1 MKMLSIIWIAVG
13 TIALQAAE
21 MEQEFINLPAIVC
34 GSSGADMSKRAP
46 SGPGALEDPQPR
58 TSYEEAFVRPDFH
71 ARPWVYW
78 YWMNGNVTRAGIT
91 KDLEEMASAGIGGA
105 YLMPIGG
112 SGKNTHVNPPV
123 NPLSE
128 AWWNLVRYAVAE
140 AKRLGMRIAMNAC
153 DGWALAGGPW
163 ITPELSMQKLVHSEL
178 MVEGGR
184 PFAGKV
190 PQPPVVANYYRDLA
204 VYALPVKKADLTT
217 STQLKPKVT
226 TNMRGVDPA
235 ALVEGTKARV
245 GINHGWIQYEFSEPF
260 TARSIYLDPGPRSL
274 ALCRMEIQVSDDG
287 IAFRSHESL
296 QPPWHGWFEGY
307 APIRYSL
314 KPVTARFFRFVLNPL
329 DGVPFDENIEGSKYQ
344 KHGPRFARHIEL
356 SSAPAISVFSG
367 KAAGHWRRAEWTD
380 EEHVPRE
387 VCVQKADIIDLT
399 GKIKQDGTLEW
410 TPPEGFWKI
419 QRFGYTSTG
428 ARNEPSG
435 TGGGLEADKLSAKA
449 ARAQFEG
456 WFGEAV
462 RRVGPE
468 LAGKT
473 LWMNHTDSWECGCQ
487 NWSPAFREEFQ
498 KRRGYDPLP
507 WLPVMIGSPVESAEH
522 SERFLYD
529 IRRTISDLI
538 VEEFYGTFVGL
549 THDAGARFSMESIAP
564 VTTADSMELFRL
576 ADYPMGE
583 FWFGFR
589 DYDKPNDILDAI
601 SGGHIY
607 GKRIIPAEAFTQIS
621 MNLDE
626 HPCLIEPMG
635 AHNLAQGINRLVLHV
650 WAHQAFPERSG
661 PGVSLDRIGVF
672 FSGTQ
677 PWHVKGRAWFDSLIR
692 SQSMLQQGAPVVDI
706 CFFNGEEIPSR
717 AFLPES
723 LPVAVP
729 HGYKYD
735 TINRDALLRYATARE
750 GSLQLET
757 GMRYRVLVLG
767 SGKRMSSE
775 VASKIGEL
783 AEAGVPVVGI
793 RPEGTWSL
801 AGYPASDKKLRRIV
815 ASSWG
820 KVRPSTAFQEVLK
833 EIALGPDLSIGNV
846 DMTPVFRPEEKY
858 YSAPFSWNHRRL
870 GDTDAYFI
878 SNQERKIQ
886 DERFIFRVAGRVPE
900 IWDPNTG
907 TMQVAGIWSSGAENT
922 DVHLR
927 LSPAQSVF
935 VVFRN
940 SVSGED
946 QITQVVAS
954 NSGAT
959 VTNDGSQASLLAPQW
974 VEGTNLWVSRNGE
987 WLVTRRS
994 GGVLRHA
1001 MDNLPGAE
1009 QIAGPWHV
1017 SFSPRRGTP
1026 DFIELKELGS
1036 LTEHGDPAIRHYAGT
1051 AIYTT
1056 GFMFTPRAGLSAGDI
1071 RYYLDLGAVHNL
1083 VGITLNGKDL
1093 GVMWR
1098 PPFIVEITSALRSGK
1113 NELKIEV
1120 ANTWR
1125 NRIIGD
1131 LKLPA
1136 EERIS
1141 WSVQNMCVWFNART
1155 PLVPSGLAGPVRI
1168 LAVRK
1173 AVSDI

>member
-1 MKMLSIIWIAVG
+1 MAGIAASRFICTVLLGLSIVW
-13 TIALQAAE
+13 
-21 MEQEFINLPAIVC
+21 
-34 GSSGADMSKRAP
+34 GSSGADMSKPVP
-46 SGPGALEDPQPR
+46 SGPGALQDPQPR
-58 TSYEEAFVRPDFH
+58 TSYEQAFVRPDYH

-78 YWMNGNVTRAGIT
+78 YWMNANASSAGIT
-91 KDLEEMASAGIGGA
+91 KDLEDMASAGIGGA

-112 SGKNTHVNPPV
+112 SGKKTRITPPV
-123 NPLSE
+123 DPLSE
-128 AWWNLVRYAVAE
+128 AWWMLVRHAVSE
-140 AKRLGMRIAMNAC
+140 ANRLGLRIAMNAC

-178 MVEGGR
+178 MVEGGK
-184 PFAGKV
+184 PFAGKI
-190 PQPPVVANYYRDLA
+190 PQPPVIANYYRDLA
-204 VYALPVKKADLTT
+204 VYAFPVKKSDLHT

-226 TNMRGVDPA
+226 TNMQGVDPA

-245 GINHGWIQYEFSEPF
+245 GIKHGWIQYEFSEPF

-287 IAFRSHESL
+287 ITFRSHESL
-296 QPPWHGWFEGY
+296 EPPWHGWFEEY

-314 KPVTARFFRFVLNPL
+314 KPATARFFRFVLNPL
-329 DGVPFDENIEGSKYQ
+329 ASVPYNENIEGSKYQ
-344 KHGPRFARHIEL
+344 KHWPRFARHIEL
-356 SSAPAISVFSG
+356 SSMPCINVLSA
-367 KAAGHWRRAEWTD
+367 KAAQHWRRAEWTD
-380 EEHVPRE
+380 EEHVSRE

-410 TPPEGFWKI
+410 TPPEGLWKI

-428 ARNEPSG
+428 TRNQPSG

-449 ARAQFEG
+449 ARTQFEG
-456 WFGEAV
+456 WFGEAI

-487 NWSPAFREEFQ
+487 NWSPAFREEFK

-507 WLPVMIGSPVESAEH
+507 WLPVLAGLPVESAEH

-549 THDAGARFSMESIAP
+549 THDTGARFSMENIAP

-583 FWFGFR
+583 FWFNSR

-626 HPCLIEPMG
+626 HPYLIEPMG

-650 WAHQAFPERSG
+650 WAHQAFSDKPG
-661 PGVSLDRIGVF
+661 PGASLDRIGIF

-677 PWHVKGRAWFDSLIR
+677 PWHIKGRAWFDSLIR
-692 SQSMLQQGAPVVDI
+692 SQSMLQQGVPVVDI

-717 AFLPES
+717 AFLPHS
-723 LPVAVP
+723 LPVEVP

-735 TINRDALLRYATARE
+735 TINRDALLRYATARD

-775 VASKIGEL
+775 VARKIGEL
-783 AEAGVPVVGI
+783 AEAGVPVLGTC
-793 RPEGTWSL
+793 PEVTWSL
-801 AGYPASDKKLRRIV
+801 AGYPESDKELRRIV

-820 KVRPSTAFQEVLK
+820 KVRPSAAFQEVLK

-846 DMTPVFRPEEKY
+846 DMTPVFRPEGKY
-858 YSAPFSWNHRRL
+858 CSAPFSWNHRRL

-886 DERFIFRVAGRVPE
+886 DERFIFRVAGRIPE
-900 IWDPNTG
+900 IWDPGAG
-907 TMQVAGIWSSGAENT
+907 TMQLAGVWNQGAGHTE
-922 DVHLR
+922 VQLR
-927 LSPAQSVF
+927 LNPAQSIF
-935 VVFRN
+935 VVFRKPL
-940 SVSGED
+940 SGED
-946 QITQVVAS
+946 QVTQIA
-954 NSGAT
+954 GANPAPA
-959 VTNDGSQASLLAPQW
+959 VTNGNNRASLLAPAW
-974 VEGTNLWVSRNGE
+974 VEGGALWASCNGE

-994 GGVLRHA
+994 GGAMRHKMA
-1001 MDNLPGAE
+1001 DLPGPE
-1009 QIAGPWHV
+1009 TIGGPWSV
-1017 SFSPRRGTP
+1017 SFSPARGTSGS
-1026 DFIELKELGS
+1026 IELKELVS
-1036 LTEHGDPAIRHYAGT
+1036 LSEHSDHAVRHYAGT
-1051 AIYTT
+1051 AVYTT
-1056 GFMFTPRAGLSAGDI
+1056 GFMFTQSAGLSAGDI

-1083 VGITLNGKDL
+1083 AGVTINGKDM
-1093 GVMWR
+1093 GNMWR
-1098 PPFIVEITSALRSGK
+1098 PPFIVEITSALRAGK
-1113 NELKIEV
+1113 NELKVEV

-1131 LKLPA
+1131 IKLPV

-1141 WSVQNMCVWFNART
+1141 WSVQNMCGWFNAET
-1155 PLVPSGLAGPVRI
+1155 ALVPSGLAGPVRI

-1173 AVSDI
+1173 AVSDK